1 MHRLYRMSNTSLI
14 IIVSILL
21 LLFLLFGLAACTVSP
36 NYIRRKH
43 AAQKGLQ
50 QIMVN
55 ISMNISEVNHDLFMP
70 IGSVSEVFTSED
82 GQCIYATTYQIY
94 GTQLDYE
101 MAASKFGELLRSK
114 GWREGDQ
121 YVYFLGE
128 RARLV
133 LQPSLGPFVESKL
146 LEQGIDIE
154 KENERYV
161 SLLNVDIMYAMPT
174 MEDCQ

>member
-1 MHRLYRMSNTSLI
+1 MRHLYRMSNTFLI
-14 IIVSILL
+14 IFVSILVFL
-21 LLFLLFGLAACTVSP
+21 SLLFALSACTVSP

-43 AAQKGLQ
+43 AVQNGLQ
-50 QIMVN
+50 QIMINTSKN
-55 ISMNISEVNHDLFMP
+55 ISDSNHNLFVP
-70 IGSVSEVFTSED
+70 IGSVSELFTSED
-82 GQCIYATTYQIY
+82 EQCIYATTYQIY

-101 MAASKFGELLRSK
+101 MAASKFGELLHSK
-114 GWREGDQ
+114 GWKERDQ
-121 YVYFLGE
+121 YVYYLGE

-133 LQPSLGPFVESKL
+133 LQPSLGPFVESRL

-154 KENERYV
+154 KEKGRYV

>member
-1 MHRLYRMSNTSLI
+1 MHRLYRMPNTSLI
-14 IIVSILL
+14 IFASILVFL
-21 LLFLLFGLAACTVSP
+21 SLLFGLAACTVSP
-36 NYIRRKH
+36 NYIIRKY
-43 AAQKGLQ
+43 AAQNGLQ
-50 QIMVN
+50 QIIVN
-55 ISMNISEVNHDLFMP
+55 VSDLNHNLFVP

-101 MAASKFGELLRSK
+101 MAASKFGELIRSK

-121 YVYFLGE
+121 YVYYLGE

-154 KENERYV
+154 KEKERYV

-174 MEDCQ
+174 MKDCQ

>member
-1 MHRLYRMSNTSLI
+1 MRLFYRMPNTSSI
-14 IIVSILL
+14 IFASILAFL
-21 LLFLLFGLAACTVSP
+21 SLLFALSACTVSP

-50 QIMVN
+50 QIIVN
-55 ISMNISEVNHDLFMP
+55 ISDSNHDLFVP

-101 MAASKFGELLRSK
+101 MAASRFGKLLRSK
-114 GWREGDQ
+114 GWKERDQ
-121 YVYFLGE
+121 YVYYLGE

-133 LQPSLGPFVESKL
+133 LEPSLGPFVEFGL

-154 KENERYV
+154 KEKGRYV